1 MDKSFSIG
9 KYLLSKTGN
18 DRETEVRLRMLCV
31 AMAKDMPEEKRKR
44 YIRPFFTDMEFM
56 NRIAGWMN
64 ELPEA
69 ITCGQREFADWL
81 ELFMMSAEAESTRYV
96 IRLQAWYIHFCCV
109 EELLTMCR
117 LLQKLRLE
125 HLDPIR
131 NRMIHYFR
139 EARQLCG
146 MPSLSRPAEGIEVSI
161 RLLDASYDHISR
173 NAVLQAEEL
182 LGNHTDHSFVEKVLE
197 CYTKARTTEELAELC
212 GASSIVTFRR
222 TFLRLFNCPV
232 ARWLRQKRAERVLKL
247 LRTTHLP
254 LPEIAEQCGFAN
266 QSYLSDF
273 CKRNLGDI
281 PVNIRKNRN

>member
-1 MDKSFSIG
+1 MDKDFSIC
-9 KYLLSKTGN
+9 KYLLSKTEN
-18 DRETEVRLRMLCV
+18 DEQMEARLRMLCV
-31 AMAKDMPEEKRKR
+31 AMAKDVPDETRKR
-44 YIRPFFTDMEFM
+44 HIRPFFTDMEFM

-69 ITCGQREFADWL
+69 ITCVQSEFADWL

-96 IRLQAWYIHFCCV
+96 IRLQAWYVHFCCV

-125 HLDPIR
+125 HLDPVR

-146 MPSLSRPAEGIEVSI
+146 MPSLSRPAEGIEVAI
-161 RLLDASYDHISR
+161 RLLDATYDRITR
-173 NAVLQAEEL
+173 NIVLQAEEL
-182 LGNHTDHSFVEKVLE
+182 LGVHTDHSFVEKVLE
-197 CYTKARTTEELAELC
+197 CYTKARTAEDLAEQC
-212 GASSIVTFRR
+212 GANSIVTFRR

-232 ARWLRQKRAERVLKL
+232 AQWLRQKRAEQVLKL
-247 LRTTHLP
+247 LRTTQLP
-254 LPEIAEQCGFAN
+254 LQEIAEQCGFAN

-273 CKRNLGDI
+273 CKRNLGDT
-281 PVNIRKNRN
+281 PVNIRRNKN

>member
-1 MDKSFSIG
+1 MDKDFSICQ
-9 KYLLSKTGN
+9 YLLSKAEN
-18 DRETEVRLRMLCV
+18 DEQMEACLRMLCV
-31 AMAKDMPEEKRKR
+31 AIAKDMPDEKRKQC
-44 YIRPFFTDMEFM
+44 IRPFFTDMEFM

-64 ELPEA
+64 ELPAA
-69 ITCGQREFADWL
+69 ITCGQHEFADWL

-117 LLQKLRLE
+117 LLQQLRLE
-125 HLDPIR
+125 HLDPVR

-161 RLLDASYDHISR
+161 RLLDATYDCITR
-173 NAVLQAEEL
+173 NIVLQAEEL
-182 LGNHTDHSFVEKVLE
+182 LGVHTDHSFVEKVLE
-197 CYTKARTTEELAELC
+197 CYTKARTAEELAELC
-212 GASSIVTFRR
+212 GANSIVTFRR

-232 ARWLRQKRAERVLKL
+232 AQWLRQKRAEQVLKL
-247 LRTTHLP
+247 LRTTQLP
-254 LPEIAEQCGFAN
+254 LQEIAEQCGFAN

-273 CKRNLGDI
+273 CKRNLGDT
-281 PVNIRKNRN
+281 PVNIRRNKN

>member
-1 MDKSFSIG
+1 MDKDFSIC
-9 KYLLSKTGN
+9 KYFLSKTEN
-18 DRETEVRLRMLCV
+18 DEQMEARLRMLCV
-31 AMAKDMPEEKRKR
+31 TMAKDMPEETRKR
-44 YIRPFFTDMEFM
+44 HIRPFFTDTEFM

-69 ITCGQREFADWL
+69 ITCGQHEFSDWL
-81 ELFMMSAEAESTRYV
+81 ELFMMSADAESTRYV

-117 LLQKLRLE
+117 LLQELRLE
-125 HLDPIR
+125 HLDPVR

-146 MPSLSRPAEGIEVSI
+146 MPSLSHPAEGIEVSI
-161 RLLDASYDHISR
+161 RLLDATYDRITR
-173 NAVLQAEEL
+173 NIVLQAEEL
-182 LGNHTDHSFVEKVLE
+182 LGVHTDHSFVEKVLE
-197 CYTKARTTEELAELC
+197 CYTKARTAEELAELC

-232 ARWLRQKRAERVLKL
+232 AQWLRQKRAEQVLKL
-247 LRTTHLP
+247 LRTTHFP
-254 LPEIAEQCGFAN
+254 LQEIAEQCGFAN

-273 CKRNLGDI
+273 CKRNLGDTPI
-281 PVNIRKNRN
+281 NIRRNKN

>member
-1 MDKSFSIG
+1 MDKDFSIC
-9 KYLLSKTGN
+9 KYLLSKTEN
-18 DRETEVRLRMLCV
+18 DEQMEARLRMLCV
-31 AMAKDMPEEKRKR
+31 AMAKDVPDEKRKR
-44 YIRPFFTDMEFM
+44 RIRPFFTDMEFM

-69 ITCGQREFADWL
+69 ITCVQHEFADWL

-117 LLQKLRLE
+117 LLQQLRLE
-125 HLDPIR
+125 HLDPVQ

-161 RLLDASYDHISR
+161 RLLDATYDRITR
-173 NAVLQAEEL
+173 NIVLQAEEL
-182 LGNHTDHSFVEKVLE
+182 LGVHTDHSFVEKVLG
-197 CYTKARTTEELAELC
+197 CYTKARTAEELAELC
-212 GASSIVTFRR
+212 GVNSIVTFRR

-232 ARWLRQKRAERVLKL
+232 AQWLRQKRAEQVLKL
-247 LRTTHLP
+247 LRTTQLP
-254 LPEIAEQCGFAN
+254 LQEIAEQCGFAN

-273 CKRNLGDI
+273 CKRNLGDT
-281 PVNIRKNRN
+281 PVNIRRNKN

>member
-1 MDKSFSIG
+1 MDKDFSIC
-9 KYLLSKTGN
+9 KYLLSKTEN
-18 DRETEVRLRMLCV
+18 DEQMEARLRMLCV
-31 AMAKDMPEEKRKR
+31 TMAKDMPEETRKR
-44 YIRPFFTDMEFM
+44 HIRPFFTDMKFM

-69 ITCGQREFADWL
+69 ITCGQHEFSDWL
-81 ELFMMSAEAESTRYV
+81 ELFMMSADTESTRYV

-117 LLQKLRLE
+117 LLQELRLE
-125 HLDPIR
+125 HLDPVR

-146 MPSLSRPAEGIEVSI
+146 MPSLSHPAEGIEVSI
-161 RLLDASYDHISR
+161 RLLDATYDRITR
-173 NAVLQAEEL
+173 NIVLQAEEL
-182 LGNHTDHSFVEKVLE
+182 LGVHTDHSFVEKVLE
-197 CYTKARTTEELAELC
+197 CYTKARTAEELAELC
-212 GASSIVTFRR
+212 GANSIVTFRR

-232 ARWLRQKRAERVLKL
+232 AQWLRQKRAEQVLKL

-254 LPEIAEQCGFAN
+254 LQEIAEQCGFAN

-273 CKRNLGDI
+273 CKRNLGDTPI
-281 PVNIRKNRN
+281 NIRRNKN

>member
-1 MDKSFSIG
+1 MDKDFSICQ
-9 KYLLSKTGN
+9 YLLSKAEN
-18 DRETEVRLRMLCV
+18 DEQMEACLRMLCV
-31 AMAKDMPEEKRKR
+31 AMAKDVPDEKRKQC
-44 YIRPFFTDMEFM
+44 IRPFFTNMEFM

-64 ELPEA
+64 ELPAA
-69 ITCGQREFADWL
+69 ITCGQHEFADWL

-117 LLQKLRLE
+117 LLQQLRLE
-125 HLDPIR
+125 HLDPVR

-161 RLLDASYDHISR
+161 RLLDATYDRITR
-173 NAVLQAEEL
+173 NIVLQAEEL
-182 LGNHTDHSFVEKVLE
+182 LGVHTDHSFVEKVLE
-197 CYTKARTTEELAELC
+197 CYTKARTAEELAELC
-212 GASSIVTFRR
+212 GANSIVTFRR

-232 ARWLRQKRAERVLKL
+232 AQWLRQKRAEQVLKL
-247 LRTTHLP
+247 LKTTQLP
-254 LPEIAEQCGFAN
+254 LQEIAEQCGFAN

-273 CKRNLGDI
+273 CKRNLGDT
-281 PVNIRKNRN
+281 PVNIRRNKN

>member
-1 MDKSFSIG
+1 M
-9 KYLLSKTGN
+9 
-18 DRETEVRLRMLCV
+18 

-69 ITCGQREFADWL
+69 ITCVQHEFADWL

-117 LLQKLRLE
+117 LLQQLRLE
-125 HLDPIR
+125 HLDPVQ

-161 RLLDASYDHISR
+161 RLLDATYDRITR
-173 NAVLQAEEL
+173 NIVLQAEEL
-182 LGNHTDHSFVEKVLE
+182 LGVHTDHSFVEKVLG
-197 CYTKARTTEELAELC
+197 CYTKARTAEDLAELC
-212 GASSIVTFRR
+212 GANSIVTFRR

-232 ARWLRQKRAERVLKL
+232 AQWLRQKRAEQVLKL
-247 LRTTHLP
+247 LRTTQLP
-254 LPEIAEQCGFAN
+254 LQEIAEQCGFAN

-273 CKRNLGDI
+273 CKRNLGDT
-281 PVNIRKNRN
+281 PVNIRRNKN

>member
-1 MDKSFSIG
+1 MDKDFSICQ
-9 KYLLSKTGN
+9 YLLSKAEN
-18 DRETEVRLRMLCV
+18 DEQMEACLRMLCV
-31 AMAKDMPEEKRKR
+31 AIAKDVPDEKRKQC
-44 YIRPFFTDMEFM
+44 IRPFFTDMEFM

-64 ELPEA
+64 ELPAA
-69 ITCGQREFADWL
+69 ITCGQHEFADWL

-117 LLQKLRLE
+117 LLQQLRLE
-125 HLDPIR
+125 HLEPVR

-161 RLLDASYDHISR
+161 RLLDATYDCITR
-173 NAVLQAEEL
+173 NIVLQAEEL
-182 LGNHTDHSFVEKVLE
+182 LGVHTDHSFVEKVLE
-197 CYTKARTTEELAELC
+197 CYTKARTAEELAELC
-212 GASSIVTFRR
+212 GANSIVTFRR

-232 ARWLRQKRAERVLKL
+232 AQWLRQKRAEQVLKL
-247 LRTTHLP
+247 LRTTQLP
-254 LPEIAEQCGFAN
+254 LQEIAEQCGFAN

-273 CKRNLGDI
+273 CKRNLGDT
-281 PVNIRKNRN
+281 PVNIRRNKN

>member
-1 MDKSFSIG
+1 MDKDFSIC
-9 KYLLSKTGN
+9 KYLLSKTEN
-18 DRETEVRLRMLCV
+18 DEQMEARLRMLCV
-31 AMAKDMPEEKRKR
+31 AMAKDVPDETRKR
-44 YIRPFFTDMEFM
+44 HIRPFFTDMEFM

-69 ITCGQREFADWL
+69 ITCGQSEFADWL

-96 IRLQAWYIHFCCV
+96 IRLQAWYVHFCCV

-125 HLDPIR
+125 HLDPVR

-146 MPSLSRPAEGIEVSI
+146 MPSLSRPAEGIEVAI
-161 RLLDASYDHISR
+161 RLLDATYDRITR
-173 NAVLQAEEL
+173 NIVLQAEEL
-182 LGNHTDHSFVEKVLE
+182 LGVHTDHSFVEKVLG
-197 CYTKARTTEELAELC
+197 CYTKARTAEELAELC
-212 GASSIVTFRR
+212 GANSIVTFRR

-232 ARWLRQKRAERVLKL
+232 AQWLRQKRAEQVLKL
-247 LRTTHLP
+247 LRTTQLP
-254 LPEIAEQCGFAN
+254 LQEIAEQCRFAN

-273 CKRNLGDI
+273 CKRNLGDT
-281 PVNIRKNRN
+281 PVNIRRNKN

>member
-1 MDKSFSIG
+1 MDKDFSIF
-9 KYLLSKTGN
+9 KYLLSKTEN
-18 DRETEVRLRMLCV
+18 DEQMEARLRMLCV
-31 AMAKDMPEEKRKR
+31 AMAKDVPDETRKR
-44 YIRPFFTDMEFM
+44 HIRPFFTDMEFM
-56 NRIAGWMN
+56 NKIAGWMN

-69 ITCGQREFADWL
+69 ITCVQHEFSDWL

-96 IRLQAWYIHFCCV
+96 IRLQAWYVHFCCV

-125 HLDPIR
+125 HLDPVR

-161 RLLDASYDHISR
+161 RLLDATYDRITR
-173 NAVLQAEEL
+173 NIVLQAEEL
-182 LGNHTDHSFVEKVLE
+182 LGVHTDHSFVEKVLG
-197 CYTKARTTEELAELC
+197 CYTKARTAEELAELC
-212 GASSIVTFRR
+212 GANSIVTFRR

-232 ARWLRQKRAERVLKL
+232 AQWLRQKRAEQVLKL
-247 LRTTHLP
+247 LRTTQLP
-254 LPEIAEQCGFAN
+254 LQEIAEQCGFAN

-273 CKRNLGDI
+273 CKRNLGDT
-281 PVNIRKNRN
+281 PVNIRRNKN

>member
-1 MDKSFSIG
+1 MDKDFSIC
-9 KYLLSKTGN
+9 KYLLSKTEN
-18 DRETEVRLRMLCV
+18 DEQMEARLRMLCV
-31 AMAKDMPEEKRKR
+31 TMAKDMPEETRKR
-44 YIRPFFTDMEFM
+44 HIRPFFTDTEFM

-69 ITCGQREFADWL
+69 ITCGQHEFSDWL
-81 ELFMMSAEAESTRYV
+81 ELFMMSADAESTRYV

-117 LLQKLRLE
+117 LLQQLRLE
-125 HLDPIR
+125 HLDPVR

-161 RLLDASYDHISR
+161 RLLDATYDRITR
-173 NAVLQAEEL
+173 NIVLQAEEL
-182 LGNHTDHSFVEKVLE
+182 LGVHTDHSFVEKVLE
-197 CYTKARTTEELAELC
+197 CYTKARTAEELAELC

-232 ARWLRQKRAERVLKL
+232 AQWLRQKRAEQVLKL

-254 LPEIAEQCGFAN
+254 LQEIAEQCGFAN

-273 CKRNLGDI
+273 CKRNLGDTPI
-281 PVNIRKNRN
+281 NIRRNKN

>member
-1 MDKSFSIG
+1 MDKDFSICQ
-9 KYLLSKTGN
+9 YLLSKAEN
-18 DRETEVRLRMLCV
+18 DEQMEACLRMLCV
-31 AMAKDMPEEKRKR
+31 AIAKDVPDEKHKQC
-44 YIRPFFTDMEFM
+44 IRPFFTDMEFM

-69 ITCGQREFADWL
+69 ITCGQHEFSDWL
-81 ELFMMSAEAESTRYV
+81 ELFMMSADAESTRYV

-117 LLQKLRLE
+117 LLQQLRLE
-125 HLDPIR
+125 HLDPVR

-161 RLLDASYDHISR
+161 RLLDATYDCITR
-173 NAVLQAEEL
+173 NIVLQAEEL
-182 LGNHTDHSFVEKVLE
+182 LGVHTDHSFVEKVLE
-197 CYTKARTTEELAELC
+197 CYTKARTAEELTELC
-212 GASSIVTFRR
+212 GANSIVTFRR

-232 ARWLRQKRAERVLKL
+232 AQWLRQKRAEQVLKL
-247 LRTTHLP
+247 LRTTQLP
-254 LPEIAEQCGFAN
+254 LQEIAEQCGFAN

-273 CKRNLGDI
+273 CKRNLGDT
-281 PVNIRKNRN
+281 PVNIRRNKN

>member
-1 MDKSFSIG
+1 MDKDFSICQ
-9 KYLLSKTGN
+9 YLLSKAEN
-18 DRETEVRLRMLCV
+18 DEQMEACLRMLCV
-31 AMAKDMPEEKRKR
+31 AIAKDVPDEKRKQC
-44 YIRPFFTDMEFM
+44 IRPFFTDMEFM

-69 ITCGQREFADWL
+69 ITCGQHEFSDWL
-81 ELFMMSAEAESTRYV
+81 ELFMMSADAESTRYV

-117 LLQKLRLE
+117 LLQQLRLE
-125 HLDPIR
+125 HLDPVR

-161 RLLDASYDHISR
+161 RLLDATYDCITR
-173 NAVLQAEEL
+173 NIVLQAEEL
-182 LGNHTDHSFVEKVLE
+182 LGVHTDHSFVEKVLE
-197 CYTKARTTEELAELC
+197 CYTKARTAEELAELC
-212 GASSIVTFRR
+212 GANSIVTFRR

-232 ARWLRQKRAERVLKL
+232 AQWLRQKRAEQVLKL
-247 LRTTHLP
+247 LRTTQLP
-254 LPEIAEQCGFAN
+254 LQEIAEQCGFAN

-273 CKRNLGDI
+273 CKRNLGDT
-281 PVNIRKNRN
+281 PVNIRRNKN

>member
-1 MDKSFSIG
+1 MDKDFSIC
-9 KYLLSKTGN
+9 KYLLSKTEN
-18 DRETEVRLRMLCV
+18 DEQMEARLRMLCV
-31 AMAKDMPEEKRKR
+31 AMAKDVPDETRKR
-44 YIRPFFTDMEFM
+44 HIRPFFTDMEFM

-69 ITCGQREFADWL
+69 ITCGQSEFADWL

-96 IRLQAWYIHFCCV
+96 IRLQAWYVHFCCV

-125 HLDPIR
+125 HLVPVR

-146 MPSLSRPAEGIEVSI
+146 MPSLSRPAEGIEVAI
-161 RLLDASYDHISR
+161 RLLDATYDRITR
-173 NAVLQAEEL
+173 NIVLQAEEL
-182 LGNHTDHSFVEKVLE
+182 LGVHTDHSFVEKVLE
-197 CYTKARTTEELAELC
+197 CYTKARTAEDLAEQC
-212 GASSIVTFRR
+212 GANSIVTFRR

-232 ARWLRQKRAERVLKL
+232 AQWLRQKRAEQVLKL
-247 LRTTHLP
+247 LRTTQLP
-254 LPEIAEQCGFAN
+254 LQEIAEQCGFAN

-273 CKRNLGDI
+273 CKRNLGDT
-281 PVNIRKNRN
+281 PVNIRRNKN

>member
-1 MDKSFSIG
+1 MDKDFSICQ
-9 KYLLSKTGN
+9 YLLSKAEN
-18 DRETEVRLRMLCV
+18 DEQMEACLRMLCV
-31 AMAKDMPEEKRKR
+31 AMAKDVPDEKRKQC
-44 YIRPFFTDMEFM
+44 IRPFFTNMEFM

-64 ELPEA
+64 ELPAA
-69 ITCGQREFADWL
+69 ITCGQHEFADWL

-117 LLQKLRLE
+117 LLQRLQLE
-125 HLDPIR
+125 HLDPVR

-161 RLLDASYDHISR
+161 RLLDATYDRITR
-173 NAVLQAEEL
+173 NIVLQAEEL
-182 LGNHTDHSFVEKVLE
+182 LGVHTDHSFVEKVLE
-197 CYTKARTTEELAELC
+197 CYTKARTAEELAELC
-212 GASSIVTFRR
+212 GANSIVTFRR

-232 ARWLRQKRAERVLKL
+232 AQWLRQKRAEQVLKL
-247 LRTTHLP
+247 LKTTQLP
-254 LPEIAEQCGFAN
+254 LQEIAEQCGFAN

-273 CKRNLGDI
+273 CKRNLGDT
-281 PVNIRKNRN
+281 PVNIRRNKN

>member
-1 MDKSFSIG
+1 MDKDFSICQ
-9 KYLLSKTGN
+9 YLLSKAEN
-18 DRETEVRLRMLCV
+18 DEQMEACLRMLCV
-31 AMAKDMPEEKRKR
+31 AMAKDVPDEKHKQC
-44 YIRPFFTDMEFM
+44 IRPFFTDMEFM

-69 ITCGQREFADWL
+69 ITCGQHEFSDWL
-81 ELFMMSAEAESTRYV
+81 ELFMMSADAESTRYV

-117 LLQKLRLE
+117 LLQQLRLE
-125 HLDPIR
+125 HLDPVR

-161 RLLDASYDHISR
+161 RLLDATYDCITR
-173 NAVLQAEEL
+173 NIVLQAEEL
-182 LGNHTDHSFVEKVLE
+182 LGVHTDHSFVEKVLE
-197 CYTKARTTEELAELC
+197 CYTKARTAEELAELC
-212 GASSIVTFRR
+212 GANSIVTFRR

-232 ARWLRQKRAERVLKL
+232 AQWLRQKRAEQVLKL
-247 LRTTHLP
+247 LRTTQLP
-254 LPEIAEQCGFAN
+254 LQEIAEQCGFAN

-273 CKRNLGDI
+273 CKRNLGDT
-281 PVNIRKNRN
+281 PVNIRRNKN

>member
-1 MDKSFSIG
+1 M
-9 KYLLSKTGN
+9 
-18 DRETEVRLRMLCV
+18 

-146 MPSLSRPAEGIEVSI
+146 MPSLPSGRGD
-161 RLLDASYDHISR
+161 R
-173 NAVLQAEEL
+173 
-182 LGNHTDHSFVEKVLE
+182 SFDTSAG
-197 CYTKARTTEELAELC
+197 C
-212 GASSIVTFRR
+212 
-222 TFLRLFNCPV
+222 
-232 ARWLRQKRAERVLKL
+232 L
-247 LRTTHLP
+247 LRPHKP
-254 LPEIAEQCGFAN
+254 QCRTPGGGTAG
-266 QSYLSDF
+266 Y
-273 CKRNLGDI
+273 
-281 PVNIRKNRN
+281 PY

>member
-1 MDKSFSIG
+1 MDKDFSICQ
-9 KYLLSKTGN
+9 YLLSKAEN
-18 DRETEVRLRMLCV
+18 DEQMEACLRMLCV
-31 AMAKDMPEEKRKR
+31 AIAKDVPDEKRKQC
-44 YIRPFFTDMEFM
+44 IRPFFTDMEFM

-64 ELPEA
+64 ELPAA
-69 ITCGQREFADWL
+69 ITCGQHEFADWL

-117 LLQKLRLE
+117 LLQQLRLE
-125 HLDPIR
+125 HLDPVR

-161 RLLDASYDHISR
+161 RLLDATYDCITR
-173 NAVLQAEEL
+173 NIVLQAEEL
-182 LGNHTDHSFVEKVLE
+182 LGVHTDHSFVEKVLE
-197 CYTKARTTEELAELC
+197 CYTKARTAEELAELC
-212 GASSIVTFRR
+212 GANSIVTFRR

-232 ARWLRQKRAERVLKL
+232 AQWLRQKRAEQVLKL
-247 LRTTHLP
+247 LRTTQLP
-254 LPEIAEQCGFAN
+254 LQEIAEQCGFAN

-273 CKRNLGDI
+273 CKRNLGDT
-281 PVNIRKNRN
+281 PVNIRRNKN

>member
-9 KYLLSKTGN
+9 KYLLSKTEN
-18 DRETEVRLRMLCV
+18 DRETEVHLRMLCV

-69 ITCGQREFADWL
+69 ITCVQSEFADWL
-81 ELFMMSAEAESTRYV
+81 ELFMVSAEAESTRYV

-139 EARQLCG
+139 EARYLCG

-161 RLLDASYDHISR
+161 LTIPLWRKYWNAIPKREQPR
-173 NAVLQAEEL
+173 NWRNCVAQA
-182 LGNHTDHSFVEKVLE
+182 
-197 CYTKARTTEELAELC
+197 A
-212 GASSIVTFRR
+212 
-222 TFLRLFNCPV
+222 
-232 ARWLRQKRAERVLKL
+232 
-247 LRTTHLP
+247 
-254 LPEIAEQCGFAN
+254 
-266 QSYLSDF
+266 LSPSGGHF
-273 CKRNLGDI
+273 
-281 PVNIRKNRN
+281 